1 MTATA
6 TPAAAGAVPATPPD
20 RRRGRSGRRVRERTS
35 RPVLVIGTFAAL
47 LFLFPFAW
55 SIFSSFGVSPA
66 GQTGVLP
73 DRLGLQ
79 NYRTLA
85 GYGAGI
91 GRYLWNTALISVLTV
106 VFTVIVSTLA
116 GYGFARFRFPAKGL
130 LFLGFLA
137 VIMVPHSTL
146 LIPLY
151 TILAKL
157 GMTNSIV
164 VLALVYATF
173 QLPFGIYMMRNS
185 FESVPR
191 EIEESAL
198 VDGCGPISAL
208 RVLLPIVVP
217 GIVTVA
223 LFAFLAAWNE
233 FLAPLIFLTDD
244 HQFTLPIALQSISVG
259 ALGAVDYGAL
269 QAGITVSSL
278 PCVLV
283 FVLLQKYYVNGL
295 VNGAIKG

>member
-1 MTATA
+1 MTTTA
-6 TPAAAGAVPATPPD
+6 PVPVPTAGPARPG
-20 RRRGRSGRRVRERTS
+20 RRRAIRERTS
-35 RPVLVIGTFAAL
+35 RPVLVIGTLAAL

-55 SIFSSFGVSPA
+55 SIFSSFGESPA
-66 GQTGVLP
+66 GQSGVLP
-73 DRLGLQ
+73 DQLGLQ
-79 NYRTLA
+79 NYRVLA

-91 GRYLWNTALISVLTV
+91 GRYLWNTALISLLTV
-106 VFTVIVSTLA
+106 VFTVIASTLA
-116 GYGFARFRFPAKGL
+116 GYGFARFRFPARGL
-130 LFLGFLA
+130 LFVGFLA

-157 GMTNSIV
+157 GLTNSIV
-164 VLALVYATF
+164 VLALMYATF

-198 VDGCGPISAL
+198 VDGCGPLSAL

-244 HQFTLPIALQSISVG
+244 KQFTLPIALQSISVG